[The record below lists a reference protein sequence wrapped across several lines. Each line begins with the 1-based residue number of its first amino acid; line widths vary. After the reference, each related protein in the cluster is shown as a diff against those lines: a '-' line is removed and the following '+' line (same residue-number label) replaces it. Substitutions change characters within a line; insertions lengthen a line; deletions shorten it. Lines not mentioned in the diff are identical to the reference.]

1 MLKMMPP
8 KPKTYM
14 TVTAAMWK
22 RERTVIVDP
31 SGGIPSVSIIIIE
44 IQNKIRVVRTYQA
57 TLWIRFLLLSS
68 TCTSKLNL
76 PHPH

>member
-31 SGGIPSVSIIIIE
+31 SGGTPSVSIIIIE
-44 IQNKIRVVRTYQA
+44 IQNEIKVVSTYQA
-57 TLWIRFLLLSS
+57 TLWIRFPFLGS
-68 TCTSKLNL
+68 TLKLNF